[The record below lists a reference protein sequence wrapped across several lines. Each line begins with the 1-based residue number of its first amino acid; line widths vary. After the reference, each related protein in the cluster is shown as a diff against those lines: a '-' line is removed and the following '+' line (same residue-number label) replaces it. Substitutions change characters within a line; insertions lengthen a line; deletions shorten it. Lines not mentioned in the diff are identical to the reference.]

1 MQLAGPLLIG
11 CLLLLLMVWL
21 VVRLVR
27 SKQRNKAAESIPAK
41 PLNPY
46 AAVKIKPIKHHSCDA
61 AYEASCRIYLK
72 SEAPFL
78 PLRDCGRPND
88 CRCSYVHYNDRRQG
102 SRRSPLINTD
112 GLKLQGYPLHREK
125 RDKKKRGRRKTDH

>member
-11 CLLLLLMVWL
+11 CLLLLLIVWL
-21 VVRLVR
+21 VVRLR
-27 SKQRNKAAESIPAK
+27 NKQREKTRESIPTK

-61 AYEASCRIYLK
+61 AYEASYRIFLK
-72 SEAPFL
+72 REAPFL
-78 PLRDCGRPND
+78 PLRDCGRPNQ

-102 SRRSPLINTD
+102 SRRSPRVYTD
-112 GLKLQGYPLHREK
+112 GLKLEGYPLHREK